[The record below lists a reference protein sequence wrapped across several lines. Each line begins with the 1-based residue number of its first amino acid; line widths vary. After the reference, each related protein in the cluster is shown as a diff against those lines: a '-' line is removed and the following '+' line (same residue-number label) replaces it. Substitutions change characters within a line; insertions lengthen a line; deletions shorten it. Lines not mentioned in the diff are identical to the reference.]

1 MLKGIQDWQ
10 RKRQIRKLTDQ
21 LGSPVNS
28 RLYVELMDL
37 LTEEGEKEKAL
48 EVMYLGLH
56 RFPESPELRKRRREQ
71 VHRERSEEKKKLH
84 AQLLENP
91 TPELYARL
99 AEISRLNLDVQGMWR
114 VCVAGLQAFPKSP
127 PLLLAQAHAWL
138 EVNNLPVA
146 ARRLE
151 ELVAVQPYHY
161 IARKL
166 LGQAYLQM
174 GRREEAL
181 RHLAEAQRIA
191 PDDTTLNELI
201 EQARGT
207 TSETAAPPSATEER
221 TKALHAVLGPLAAEP
236 GVRGAFVL
244 DANGLLL
251 ACLPG
256 QKVDQAVAT
265 TLFTQVR
272 SVLLGGG
279 AVLGTGAFEEAM
291 LETESRRLWILA
303 CGDWLLAVLADV
315 QVEPTP
321 LLEVVRECA
330 KQAAQM
336 KR

>member
-21 LGSPVNS
+21 LGGPVNS

-37 LTEEGEKEKAL
+37 LAAEGEKEKAN

-71 VHRERSEEKKKLH
+71 VYKEREEEKKKLH
-84 AQLLENP
+84 SQLLEQS
-91 TPELYARL
+91 TPEIYARL

-127 PLLLAQAHAWL
+127 PLLLAHAQAWL
-138 EVNNLPVA
+138 EVSNLPVA
-146 ARRLE
+146 AKRLE
-151 ELVAVQPYHY
+151 QLVAVQPYHY
-161 IARKL
+161 IAQKL

-174 GRREEAL
+174 GRRDDAL

-191 PDDTTLNELI
+191 PDDTTLKELM
-201 EQARGT
+201 ELAQGT
-207 TSETAAPPSATEER
+207 EHKSAGDPKGTEVR
-221 TKALHAVLGPLAAEP
+221 SKALRELLGPLAAEP
-236 GVRGAFVL
+236 GIKGAFIV

-256 QKVDQAVAT
+256 PKLDEAMAAT
-265 TLFTQVR
+265 VFTQVR
-272 SVLLGGG
+272 SALMGGG
-279 AVLGTGAFEEAM
+279 AVLGVGQFEEAM
-291 LETESRRLWILA
+291 IETESCRLWVLA
-303 CGDWLLAVLADV
+303 CGNWLLAVLADL
-315 QVEPTP
+315 QVDPTP
-321 LLEVVRECA
+321 LLDVVRQCA

-336 KR
+336 PR

>member
-21 LGSPVNS
+21 LGGPVNS

-37 LTEEGEKEKAL
+37 LNAEGEKEKAN

-56 RFPESPELRKRRREQ
+56 RYPESPELRKRRREQ
-71 VHRERSEEKKKLH
+71 VYREREDEKKKLH
-84 AQLLENP
+84 AQLLEQP
-91 TPELYARL
+91 SADLYARL
-99 AEISRLNLDVQGMWR
+99 AELSRLNLDVQGMWR

-161 IARKL
+161 VARKL

-174 GRREEAL
+174 GRRDDAL

-191 PDDTTLNELI
+191 PEDTTLHEMA
-201 EQARGT
+201 EQARGAV
-207 TSETAAPPSATEER
+207 SETVANSKATEER
-221 TKALHAVLGPLAAEP
+221 TQALKGLLGPLAAEP
-236 GVRGAFVL
+236 GVKSAFIL

-251 ACLPG
+251 TCLPG
-256 QKVDQAVAT
+256 QRMDQAMAA

-279 AVLGTGAFEEAM
+279 AVLGIGEFEEA
-291 LETESRRLWILA
+291 LIETEGRRLWVLA
-303 CGDWLLAVLADV
+303 CGDWLMAVLADLHV
-315 QVEPTP
+315 DPAP
-321 LLEVVRECA
+321 LLNVVRQCA

-336 KR
+336 PR